1 MSMHIWLRNGFPAF
15 LIFGLW
21 IKPPCRLSIAVL
33 NELSF
38 AAAYMAVGIAL
49 LGACAHMRRRHDHRT
64 RAPTPDPA
72 VRLRSPWWTSV
83 TVLRRCESEAG

>member
-33 NELSF
+33 NFGARQNQS
-38 AAAYMAVGIAL
+38 GID
-49 LGACAHMRRRHDHRT
+49 RID
-64 RAPTPDPA
+64 
-72 VRLRSPWWTSV
+72 
-83 TVLRRCESEAG
+83 

>member
-1 MSMHIWLRNGFPAF
+1 MNMHIWLRNGFPVF

-49 LGACAHMRRRHDHRT
+49 LKVCAHVRRRYDHRT
-64 RAPTPDPA
+64 PA
-72 VRLRSPWWTSV
+72 LEDRSRSALAAAV
-83 TVLRRCESEAG
+83 VEASGAR

>member
-1 MSMHIWLRNGFPAF
+1 MHIWLRNGLPAF

-49 LGACAHMRRRHDHRT
+49 LGVCAHMRRRCDHRT
-64 RAPTPDPA
+64 RAPDAGSRSALAAA
-72 VRLRSPWWTSV
+72 VVESV
-83 TVLRRCESEAG
+83 TVVR